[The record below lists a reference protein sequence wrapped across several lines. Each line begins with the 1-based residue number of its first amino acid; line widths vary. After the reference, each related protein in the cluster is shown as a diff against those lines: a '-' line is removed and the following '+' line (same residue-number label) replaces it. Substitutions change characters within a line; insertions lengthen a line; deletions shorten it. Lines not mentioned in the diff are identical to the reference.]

1 MARGST
7 NEEAIAILNVY
18 ESNKRS
24 VKSVKQKL
32 IKVKGKIHI
41 STMML
46 KISILYLNN

>member
-7 NEEAIAILNVY
+7 DEEAIAILNVY

-32 IKVKGKIHI
+32 KGKIHI